1 MTERVEM
8 TLCSDEE
15 MTQLLQAMQMD
26 AADELGLAERLIEAY
41 PEDARLHFLRG
52 SLLAGSGRPIE
63 AHASLS
69 RAVALAPD
77 FALARFQ
84 LGFFEL
90 TSGEAARA
98 LTTWEPLD
106 TLPGDHYLAHFVRGL
121 RHLIQDHF
129 AEAIRALSEGIAVNE
144 ENVPLNRDMQ
154 LIIDECRRLGG
165 GDTPAAT
172 AALAEEEVSATSF
185 LLDQFGRGTTH

>member
-1 MTERVEM
+1 MEDEDAGM

-15 MTQLLQAMQMD
+15 MQQLLAAMQSD
-26 AADELGLAERLIEAY
+26 APDELAFAERLIDAY

-63 AHASLS
+63 AHAALS
-69 RAVALAPD
+69 RAAALAPD

-98 LTTWEPLD
+98 LATWEPLD
-106 TLPGDHYLAHFVRGL
+106 GLPPEHYLAHLVTGL
-121 RHLIQDHF
+121 RHLIHDRF
-129 AEAIRALSEGIAVNE
+129 AEAIAALQAGIAVND
-144 ENVPLNRDMQ
+144 ENPPLNRDMQ
-154 LIIDECRRLGG
+154 LIIDECGG
-165 GDTPAAT
+165 LAGGEPAGEA
-172 AALAEEEVSATSF
+172 SATSF
-185 LLDQFGRGTTH
+185 LLDQFGQGTTH

>member
-1 MTERVEM
+1 M

-15 MTQLLQAMQMD
+15 MTQLLTVMQSD
-26 AADELGLAERLIEAY
+26 APDELALAERLIDAY

-69 RAVALAPD
+69 RAVTLAPD

-98 LTTWEPLD
+98 LLTWEPLE
-106 TLPGDHYLAHFVRGL
+106 TISEDHYLAHFVKGL
-121 RHLIQDHF
+121 RHLISDHF
-129 AEAIRALSEGIAVNE
+129 AEAIASLQAGIAVND
-144 ENVPLNRDMQ
+144 ENAPLNRDMQ
-154 LIIDECRRLGG
+154 LIIDECAGLSSAA
-165 GDTPAAT
+165 PAAP
-172 AALAEEEVSATSF
+172 AEEASATSF
-185 LLDQFGRGTTH
+185 LLDQFGKGTTH

>member
-1 MTERVEM
+1 M

-15 MTQLLQAMQMD
+15 IQQLIAAMQSD
-26 AADELGLAERLIEAY
+26 RPDELAFADQLIEAY
-41 PEDARLHFLRG
+41 PEDPRLHFLRG

-77 FALARFQ
+77 FAIARFQ

-98 LTTWEPLD
+98 LKTWEPLD
-106 TLPGDHYLAHFVRGL
+106 TLPEGHYLGHFVAGL
-121 RHLIQDHF
+121 RHLIRDEF
-129 AEAIRALSEGIAVNE
+129 AQAITSLREGIAVNQ
-144 ENVPLNRDMQ
+144 ENLPLNRDMQ
-154 LIIDECRRLGG
+154 LIIDECAPLAGG
-165 GDTPAAT
+165 ESSDAT
-172 AALAEEEVSATSF
+172 RAEAERSATSF
-185 LLDQFGRGTTH
+185 LLDQFGASGTKH

>member
-1 MTERVEM
+1 M
-8 TLCSDEE
+8 TLCSGEE
-15 MTQLLQAMQMD
+15 MVQLLQAMQSD
-26 AADELGLAERLIEAY
+26 AADELALAERLIDAY

-69 RAVALAPD
+69 RAVALAPE

-98 LTTWEPLD
+98 LATWEPLD
-106 TLPGDHYLAHFVRGL
+106 SLPPEHYLAHFVTGL
-121 RHLIQDHF
+121 RHLIADHF
-129 AEAIRALSEGIAVNE
+129 AGAIAALEAGIAVNE
-144 ENVPLNRDMQ
+144 ENAPLNRDMQ
-154 LIIDECRRLGG
+154 LIIDECSGLAQREP
-165 GDTPAAT
+165 PAPV
-172 AALAEEEVSATSF
+172 EEASATSF

>member
-1 MTERVEM
+1 MTEGFEM
-8 TLCSDEE
+8 TRCSDEE
-15 MTQLLQAMQMD
+15 MAQLLQSMQMD
-26 AADELGLAERLIEAY
+26 AGDDLGLAERLIEAY

-52 SLLAGSGRPIE
+52 SILAGSGRPIE

-98 LTTWEPLD
+98 LATWEPLD
-106 TLPGDHYLAHFVRGL
+106 GLPHDQYLAHFVRGL
-121 RHLIQDHF
+121 RHLILDQFDQ
-129 AEAIRALSEGIAVNE
+129 AIHALGEGIAVNE
-144 ENVPLNRDMQ
+144 ENLPLNRDMQ

-165 GDTPAAT
+165 VDTPAPASP
-172 AALAEEEVSATSF
+172 AEEEASATSF